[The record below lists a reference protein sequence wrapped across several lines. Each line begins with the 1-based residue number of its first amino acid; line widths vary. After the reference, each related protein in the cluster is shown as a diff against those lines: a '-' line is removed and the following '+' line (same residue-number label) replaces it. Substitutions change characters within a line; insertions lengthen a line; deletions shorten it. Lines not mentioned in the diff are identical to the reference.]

1 MNSKDYYYKVAKM
14 IDGIPQINPRTNL
27 PYVNIALN
35 SVYGMHSANF
45 SNPSKFEIRKVIFND
60 PATIVIWKDGSKTVV
75 KCGENDI
82 YDKEKGLAM
91 AIAKK
96 AFGNKGNYYEEF
108 KKWLPVEY
116 TPTEEEP
123 FKFHHN
129 SKSIGKVESVKNTS
143 DGIEFEFSCDKHC
156 SNCGYNS
163 MEANQYPCV
172 DCIRGFGI
180 EDNWIRKE

>member
-1 MNSKDYYYKVAKM
+1 MTKRDYYYEMEKM
-14 IDGIPQINPRTNL
+14 LDGIPPINPRTNL
-27 PYVNIALN
+27 PYVKLALR
-35 SVYGMHSANF
+35 STYGMYSSNF
-45 SNPSKFEIRKVIFND
+45 PKPFKLEIKKVIFND

-116 TPTEEEP
+116 IPIEE
-123 FKFHHN
+123 
-129 SKSIGKVESVKNTS
+129 ESVKNAS
-143 DGIEFEFSCDKHC
+143 NGIEFEVSCDEHC

-163 MEANQYPCV
+163 MDADQYPCS
-172 DCIRGFGI
+172 DCIRGFGY
-180 EDNWIRKE
+180 ENNWIRKE

>member
-1 MNSKDYYYKVAKM
+1 MTKRDYYYEMEKM
-14 IDGIPQINPRTNL
+14 LGGIPPINPRTNL
-27 PYVNIALN
+27 PYVKLALR
-35 SVYGMHSANF
+35 STYGMYSSNF
-45 SNPSKFEIRKVIFND
+45 PKPFKLEIKKVIFND

-116 TPTEEEP
+116 IPIEE
-123 FKFHHN
+123 
-129 SKSIGKVESVKNTS
+129 ESVKNTS

-163 MEANQYPCV
+163 MKADQYPCS
-172 DCIRGFGI
+172 DCIRGYGI

>member
-27 PYVNIALN
+27 PYVKIALN

-45 SNPSKFEIRKVIFND
+45 SNPSKFDIRKVIFND

-108 KKWLPVEY
+108 KKWIPVEY
-116 TPTEEEP
+116 IPIEE
-123 FKFHHN
+123 
-129 SKSIGKVESVKNTS
+129 ESVKNTS
-143 DGIEFEFSCDKHC
+143 DGIKFEFSCDKHC

-163 MEANQYPCV
+163 IDADQYPCS
-172 DCIRGFGI
+172 DCIRGFGT
-180 EDNWIRKE
+180 EDKWIRKE

>member
-1 MNSKDYYYKVAKM
+1 MTKRDYYYEMAKM
-14 IDGIPQINPRTNL
+14 IDGVPPINPRTNL
-27 PYVNIALN
+27 PYVKLALR
-35 SVYGMHSANF
+35 STYGMYSSNF
-45 SNPSKFEIRKVIFND
+45 PNPFKPEIKKVIFND

-116 TPTEEEP
+116 MPTEEEP
-123 FKFHHN
+123 FKFHYN
-129 SKSIGKVESVKNTS
+129 SKAIGKVESVKNAS
-143 DGIEFEFSCDKHC
+143 NGIEFEVSCDKHC

-163 MEANQYPCV
+163 IDDDQYPCS
-172 DCIRGFGI
+172 DCIRNFGY